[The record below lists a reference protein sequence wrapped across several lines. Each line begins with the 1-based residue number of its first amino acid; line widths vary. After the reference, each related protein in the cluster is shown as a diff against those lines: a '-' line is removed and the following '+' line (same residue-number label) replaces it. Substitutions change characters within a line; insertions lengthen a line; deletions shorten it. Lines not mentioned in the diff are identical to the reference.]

1 MKQIILLSIVSITF
15 DTTEMRPKNR
25 ALLFQNKTH
34 ICVKLGFF
42 SGISSC
48 GRLNFDV
55 MKSQL
60 FFVGCSTAS
69 RRFGQK
75 IAELMSE
82 S

>member
-1 MKQIILLSIVSITF
+1 M
-15 DTTEMRPKNR
+15 NR

-34 ICVKLGFF
+34 IYVKLGFF

-48 GRLNFDV
+48 GRQNFDL

-60 FFVGCSTAS
+60 SFDCFTAS

-75 IAELMSE
+75 IAELMPE
-82 S
+82 N